1 MRALS
6 TFLQDDFSPA
16 HLGLSQGARN
26 HLNQFQQFLQQF
38 YVTKFGYWPPLN
50 NASPF
55 PKALYKSM
63 FYDFQNLYSLLV
75 DTQSCND
82 IAAQGPASGGICVL
96 QNVDHFNK
104 RHKFTPQEHPLPL
117 LPTEVVSQKL
127 TRSPSSVAHQKKVW
141 DIAAVLLVAT
151 NKLDANVTN
160 SKLVQAYLQFERTHA
175 TGPALREDKI
185 SIADARKIRWL
196 LVHGT
201 LQYLTSVLRA
211 PGAVRDTESS
221 EYPLCCLVAG
231 QSSWNASTP
240 VATPVQNPSTAPG
253 SNEDYFGGTQS
264 PSIQPDCQREDYF
277 VANDS
282 GRRGNM
288 ETSAPLKTHLPAR
301 QSSTRSFVSLASLSR
316 RTSRRNSSTLSPPAH
331 CAIIV
336 HGYGDGLNQAVTQ
349 TTTETMSGVEEAI
362 KPSEPSSTEMPEA
375 TAKVASQGGIRSHNR
390 NRTPLLDSAQL
401 EQIIARTS
409 SEASNDFMSRSDSTS
424 SMGSSVWTDGS
435 AASSKSSADMERQ
448 HIYKTSTAEH
458 HGLLG
463 GLVSVDGTRV
473 SLDLPENRG
482 SSTSPTHGDIHP
494 LLREAYAKEDGFV
507 FDFDAQKSEIA
518 ELTTDPTALV
528 GLAFSASPSSPSLP
542 HDAAPSPQ
550 IHAAPRRKN
559 RSSDI
564 FSGIITTPSDL
575 FDRYNNAIK
584 RLESSSTNTTQN
596 AGTGS
601 GSKSSAQ
608 PPTVTKTSH
617 ATKMSSLRNRVWNDD
632 GKKEKR
638 LSLIWRR

>member
-1 MRALS
+1 VTRALS
-6 TFLQDDFSPA
+6 TFLRDDFSPT

-26 HLNQFQQFLQQF
+26 HLNQFRQFLQQF
-38 YVTKFGYWPPLN
+38 YVKKFGYWPPLD

-96 QNVDHFNK
+96 QNVDYFNK
-104 RHKFTPQEHPLPL
+104 RHKFTAQEHPLPI
-117 LPTEVVSQKL
+117 LPKDVVSQKS
-127 TRSPSSVAHQKKVW
+127 TRSPSSVAHQKKTW
-141 DIAAVLLVAT
+141 DTAAVLLVAT

-175 TGPALREDKI
+175 TSSALREDKI
-185 SIADARKIRWL
+185 SLADARKIRWL
-196 LVHGT
+196 LLYGT
-201 LQYLTSVLRA
+201 LQYLTSVLGA
-211 PGAVRDTESS
+211 PSAVRDTESA

-240 VATPVQNPSTAPG
+240 LATPVRIPSTAPG
-253 SNEDYFGGTQS
+253 ANDDYFGGTQS

-277 VANDS
+277 AANDS
-282 GRRGNM
+282 GRRGNV
-288 ETSAPLKTHLPAR
+288 ESSASLKAHLPSR
-301 QSSTRSFVSLASLSR
+301 QSSTRSFASLASLSR
-316 RTSRRNSSTLSPPAH
+316 RTSRRNSSTLNPPAH

-336 HGYGDGLNQAVTQ
+336 HGYGDGLNQATKPGTTQ
-349 TTTETMSGVEEAI
+349 TTSESDDAVKPPGSTTAEE
-362 KPSEPSSTEMPEA
+362 PGA
-375 TAKVASQGGIRSHNR
+375 TAKVITQSGVRSHTR
-390 NRTPLLDSAQL
+390 NRTPLLDSSQL
-401 EQIIARTS
+401 DQIIAGTS

-424 SMGSSVWTDGS
+424 SVGSSVWTDGGS

-448 HIYKTSTAEH
+448 HVYKTSTAEH

-473 SLDLPENRG
+473 SLDLPENRR
-482 SSTSPTHGDIHP
+482 STVSPPHRDVHP
-494 LLREAYAKEDGFV
+494 LLREACVQEDGFV
-507 FDFDAQKSEIA
+507 FDFGAQNPEVA
-518 ELTTDPTALV
+518 EPTTDPAGLV
-528 GLAFSASPSSPSLP
+528 GLAFSASPSPPLDKMS
-542 HDAAPSPQ
+542 SPQ
-550 IHAAPRRKN
+550 TDAAPRRKS

-564 FSGIITTPSDL
+564 FSGLITAPSDL

-584 RLESSSTNTTQN
+584 RLESSSINTTQYGDMSN
-596 AGTGS
+596 
-601 GSKSSAQ
+601 GSKSDIQ

-638 LSLIWRR
+638 MSLTWRR